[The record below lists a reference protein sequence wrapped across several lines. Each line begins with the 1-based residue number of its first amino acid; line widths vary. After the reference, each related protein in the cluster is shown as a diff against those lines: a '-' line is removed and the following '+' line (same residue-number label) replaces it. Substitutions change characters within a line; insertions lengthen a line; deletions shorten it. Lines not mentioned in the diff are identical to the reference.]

1 MSDLVSMNTSASP
14 ITAAPDLSSLY
25 YRVVRSD
32 RATTLHDGSGAL
44 AFYNSACSNLL
55 GYDSGELALLGSSAV
70 LHPADTEALA
80 DATAR
85 AYAALDGSADARL
98 RLVHKDGGAVEVDL
112 ELSRV
117 QVGDRR
123 YLLVESTPVA
133 PAA

>member
-1 MSDLVSMNTSASP
+1 M
-14 ITAAPDLSSLY
+14 
-25 YRVVRSD
+25 RSD
-32 RATTLHDGSGAL
+32 RATTVHDGSGAL

-85 AYAALDGSADARL
+85 AFAALDGSADARL
-98 RLVHKDGGAVEVDL
+98 RLVRKDGGAVEVDL